1 MGRGGVSRI
10 SGSQWDERGGGW
22 WGVGGLQ
29 EGGLLK
35 GERAMEGI

>member
-1 MGRGGVSRI
+1 MI
-10 SGSQWDERGGGW
+10 SGSQWDERIAKRGGGC
-22 WGVGGLQ
+22 WGEGGGLQ